1 MMSET
6 NLRVTLDNHLYT
18 MPDSPPVQWEGKL
31 FKPSNTIYLSQS
43 LIPAE
48 AITVG
53 QEAGGSD
60 VLAGI
65 YQVVINMPKDTD
77 RNIWLVE
84 FERVKARFVRNTTLI
99 ESGTRVVITK
109 VWSSPLMTDG
119 AYSAVPIS
127 IRYRAV

>member
-1 MMSET
+1 MSET
-6 NLRVTLDNHLYT
+6 NLRVALDNHLYT
-18 MPDSPPVQWEGKL
+18 MTGSPPIHWEGKL

-48 AITVG
+48 TITVG

-77 RNIWLVE
+77 RNTWLIE
-84 FERVKARFVRNTTLI
+84 LEKVKARFVRNTILI
-99 ESGTRVVITK
+99 EGATRVVITK

>member
-1 MMSET
+1 MSET
-6 NLRVTLDNHLYT
+6 NLRVALDNHLYT
-18 MPDSPPVQWEGKL
+18 MASSPRIHWEGKL
-31 FKPSNTIYLSQS
+31 FKPSDAIYLSQS
-43 LIPAE
+43 LMPAE
-48 AITVG
+48 TITVG

-65 YQVVINMPKDTD
+65 YQIIINIPKDTD

-84 FERVKARFVRNTTLI
+84 FERVKARFVRNTILI

-127 IRYRAV
+127 IRYRAA